1 MSTPYAGAVQQ
12 SVRAVAAW
20 RLACFV
26 LAIAVVSISAVAMH
40 ASGVQRTVLVPYGLY
55 SANGAVKVEGR
66 PDRDGQYLALL
77 ARADIATML
86 NWQPKTISTQ
96 LDAFLTRLSPAAYAR
111 YNLDLRNT
119 ATKYAHLN
127 IAEVFYLQKVEYT
140 PPNSVV
146 LSGELDRY
154 TGETR
159 STHTPA
165 TYTFHYSQANG
176 VYAIDRVETQQ

>member
-55 SANGAVKVEGR
+55 SANSAVKVEGR
-66 PDRDGQYLALL
+66 PDKDGQYLALL

-119 ATKYAHLN
+119 ATKYAH
-127 IAEVFYLQKVEYT
+127 A
-140 PPNSVV
+140 PPDSVV

-165 TYTFHYSQANG
+165 TYTFHYTQANG

>member
-1 MSTPYAGAVQQ
+1 MTTPYAGAVQT

-26 LAIAVVSISAVAMH
+26 LAVAVVAIAAVAMH

-55 SANGAVKVEGR
+55 SANGSVKVEGR
-66 PDRDGQYLALL
+66 PDQDGQYLALL

-86 NWQPKTISTQ
+86 DWQPTTISTQ
-96 LDAFLTRLSPAAYAR
+96 LDVFLTRLSPAAYAR

-119 ATKYAHLN
+119 ATRYAQLN
-127 IAEVFYLQKVEYT
+127 VSEAFYLQKVEYDA
-140 PPNSVV
+140 PDRIV

-165 TYTFHYSQANG
+165 TYTFHYTQANG
-176 VYAIDRVETQQ
+176 VYAIDRVETQP